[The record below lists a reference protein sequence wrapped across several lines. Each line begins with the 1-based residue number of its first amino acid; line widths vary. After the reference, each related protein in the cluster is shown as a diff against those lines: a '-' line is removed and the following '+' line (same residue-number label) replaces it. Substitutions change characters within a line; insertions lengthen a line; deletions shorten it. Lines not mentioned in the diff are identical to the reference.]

1 MSIYDELNNI
11 SNRDHATIAD
21 DDDDE
26 TISEE
31 EYLRGYA
38 LVMMMYGVIMVLI
51 ATIVVLFVTLR
62 KQEVE
67 VPMQSIIK
75 EDVAVVEEP
84 PMWDYL
90 IQALI
95 IVESEGNPNAVGK
108 TNDVGILQITPIY
121 VEEVNRIIDT
131 PKYNLEMRKSV
142 EYSLEMFEIYQA
154 HHNPDKDIIR
164 AIKLHNP
171 RAGQWYTDKV
181 MNQLNKLIQS

>member
-1 MSIYDELNNI
+1 MN
-11 SNRDHATIAD
+11 
-21 DDDDE
+21 
-26 TISEE
+26 
-31 EYLRGYA
+31 RGYA

-51 ATIVVLFVTLR
+51 VVVLFVTLS
-62 KQEVE
+62 KQEIE
-67 VPMQSIIK
+67 VPEQSIK
-75 EDVAVVEEP
+75 EDVAAVEEP

-108 TNDVGILQITPIY
+108 RNDVGILQITPIY
-121 VEEVNRIIDT
+121 VEEVNRIIGT

-171 RAGQWYTDKV
+171 GAGRWYTDKV
-181 MNQLNKLIQS
+181 ISQLNRIINNYN

>member
-21 DDDDE
+21 DNDDE

-51 ATIVVLFVTLR
+51 ATIVVLFVTLS

-67 VPMQSIIK
+67 VPMQSIK

-171 RAGQWYTDKV
+171 GAGRWYTDKV

>member
-1 MSIYDELNNI
+1 MTEEDNI
-11 SNRDHATIAD
+11 KAF
-21 DDDDE
+21 
-26 TISEE
+26 
-31 EYLRGYA
+31 A
-38 LVMMMYGVIMVLI
+38 L
-51 ATIVVLFVTLR
+51 A
-62 KQEVE
+62 
-67 VPMQSIIK
+67 
-75 EDVAVVEEP
+75 VAVYAAILMMIVIIVSLIVWSNTKEMPEPIAIEETALEEEP
-84 PMWDYL
+84 PPWEHL

-95 IVESEGNPNAVGK
+95 IVESEGNPNAIGK

-171 RAGQWYTDKV
+171 GAGRWYTDKV
-181 MNQLNKLIQS
+181 ISQLNRITEIQI